1 MKKIAFLLDGL
12 GNRRHLFQ
20 FKILKKHGFTP
31 YALVFEE
38 YLKDTEL
45 SSCIANE
52 AKLHP
57 RTPRLAARGDKIC
70 IANEAKLHP
79 LPFKRNDVLRKFNL
93 SFLKYLINFLKK
105 EGIAVLLTHRWRFL
119 RYAIFSKFFYPEL
132 RIIYH
137 IVVGGTLKHPG
148 RRLFFRLFK
157 GKIDLIL
164 VNSLA
169 LKEEIVSTG
178 LVNPEEVEL
187 LYSSFELK
195 AFPENIPQAS
205 ARETLSLPQEA
216 FIFGMV
222 AQFRPEKRHADLI
235 KAFHSVHLEM
245 PNALLVL
252 VGEGKTKEECR
263 SLVKELGLEDKVIF
277 TGKVSQDKVPLY
289 LKAFDVLVHTSVREG
304 MPLAVLEGLASGLPI
319 IATDAEGVPDIFAT
333 DEKFGFLVPKGDVK
347 AIAKAMLSLY
357 KLPEEEL
364 KAMGE
369 RAKRRFYIGFSPE
382 VFEKKTIEIFSRFF

>member
-1 MKKIAFLLDGL
+1 MKKVAFLLDGL
-12 GNRRHLFQ
+12 GNRRHHFQ
-20 FKILKKHGFTP
+20 FKILTKHGFTP

-38 YLKDTEL
+38 YLKEADL
-45 SSCIANE
+45 SPSIANTV
-52 AKLHP
+52 KF
-57 RTPRLAARGDKIC
+57 
-70 IANEAKLHP
+70 HP
-79 LPFKRNDVLRKFNL
+79 LLFKRNEVLRKFSL
-93 SFLKYLINFLKK
+93 SFLKYLTNFLKK
-105 EGIAVLLTHRWRFL
+105 EGICCLLTHRWRFL

-132 RIIYH
+132 KIIYH

-157 GKIDLIL
+157 KKIDLIL

-169 LKEEIVSTG
+169 LKEELVGTG
-178 LVNPEEVEL
+178 LIKPEEVEIF
-187 LYSSFELK
+187 YSSFE
-195 AFPENIPQAS
+195 PQVFSEDLTQAA
-205 ARETLSLPQEA
+205 ARKTLSLPQEA

-222 AQFRPEKRHADLI
+222 AQFRPEKRHVDLI
-235 KAFHSVHLEM
+235 KAFHSVHRKM
-245 PNALLVL
+245 TNALLVL

-263 SLVKELGLEDKVIF
+263 SLVKDLGIEDKVIF

-319 IATDAEGVPDIFAT
+319 VATDAEGIPDIFAC
-333 DEKFGFLVPKGDVK
+333 DERFGFLVPKGEVN

-357 KLPEEEL
+357 QLPKEEL

-369 RAKRRFYIGFSPE
+369 RAKKRFYSAFSPE